1 MNYVSTHVPV
11 FNVAWKIV
19 QEGGLAAL
27 SRTSLADRLG
37 IATGSVSYTVG
48 SMDRVYEYVLERA
61 YKDRVKLSYR
71 IAP

>member
-1 MNYVSTHVPV
+1 MNYVSTHAPI
-11 FNVAWKIV
+11 FNIAWKIV

-48 SMDRVYEYVLERA
+48 SMDRVLERA